1 MMIRCLPITICFFF
15 FLPLM
20 AQDFKGSEDHP
31 LIQRYEGSRISSY
44 ETISFAATNEA
55 NLG

>member
-1 MMIRCLPITICFFF
+1 MIRCLPITICFFF